1 MMADTVEAQE
11 APVVVIGD
19 ANPWNHLRY
28 GSPAVPE
35 GALEGFALFPSS
47 ASADGVDARPVVVVA
62 KFDALGAACVRERTG
77 KTEHY
82 LPLSR
87 VCSETTLAR
96 KRAAYVEMLEAK
108 ARMRRDDE

>member
-1 MMADTVEAQE
+1 MIAE
-11 APVVVIGD
+11 APEAPAVVIGE

-28 GSPAVPE
+28 GTPAVPV
-35 GALEGFALFPSS
+35 GAVEGFALFPSS

-62 KFDALGAACVRERTG
+62 MLDAMDAAIVRERTG

-87 VCSETTLAR
+87 VCSPTTLAK
-96 KRAAYVEMLEAK
+96 KRAAYAEMLEAK